1 MVNTAQ
7 ERDSAIE
14 ELKKMKKELL
24 KKDRAREQ
32 VFTLNLSLD
41 LIFFVKN
48 NYKTLITIIIIT
60 IIKHLC
66 M

>member
-14 ELKKMKKELL
+14 ELKKMKKELH

-41 LIFFVKN
+41 LIFF
-48 NYKTLITIIIIT
+48 
-60 IIKHLC
+60 
-66 M
+66 